1 LGPEKKCA
9 FRMGKMILQREI
21 SPDDVRKIATDGK
34 TNLLTKF
41 ISKKGRPFN
50 AFLTLDKKSGKV
62 GFEFEER
69 KPKAPKKQA
78 EPAAA

>member
-1 LGPEKKCA
+1 
-9 FRMGKMILQREI
+9 MGKMILQREI
-21 SPDDVRKIATDGK
+21 SADEVRKIATEGK
-34 TNLLTKF
+34 TSLLTKF

-69 KPKAPKKQA
+69 KPKAPKKAAAKA
-78 EPAAA
+78 EPAST

>member
-1 LGPEKKCA
+1 VRFPHGQDDPPARDQPGRRPQICA
-9 FRMGKMILQREI
+9 E
-21 SPDDVRKIATDGK
+21 GK

-50 AFLTLDKKSGKV
+50 AFLVLDKKSGKV

-69 KPKAPKKQA
+69 KPKAPKKKT
-78 EPAAA
+78 ESTPA

>member
-1 LGPEKKCA
+1 
-9 FRMGKMILQREI
+9 M
-21 SPDDVRKIATDGK
+21 DDVRKIASEGK

-69 KPKAPKKQA
+69 KPKAPKKSA
-78 EPAAA
+78 AKPAATAT

>member
-1 LGPEKKCA
+1 
-9 FRMGKMILQREI
+9 MGKMIPQREI
-21 SPDDVRKIATDGK
+21 SPDDVRQICTEGK

-50 AFLTLDKKSGKV
+50 AFLVLDKKSGKV

-69 KPKAPKKQA
+69 KPKAPKKVAAKA
-78 EPAAA
+78 ETAGA

>member
-1 LGPEKKCA
+1 
-9 FRMGKMILQREI
+9 MGKMILQREI

-69 KPKAPKKQA
+69 KPKVPKKA
-78 EPAAA
+78 VAKVEPTAA